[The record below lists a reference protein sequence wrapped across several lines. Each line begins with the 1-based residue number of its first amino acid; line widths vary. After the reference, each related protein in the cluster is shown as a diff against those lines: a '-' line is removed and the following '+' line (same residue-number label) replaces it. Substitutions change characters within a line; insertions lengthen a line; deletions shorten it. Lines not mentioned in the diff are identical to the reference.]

1 MGPVNIGVVGL
12 GTVGAGTVE
21 VLQKNGVEISRRA
34 GREIRVTHAAVR
46 DLTSRRACSLDD
58 IELTVDAMSL
68 AHNPDIDVVLEL
80 MGGCDDAYDVVI
92 SALQQTKHVV
102 TANKALI
109 ATKGNEI
116 FDEAS
121 KQGLVVAFEAA
132 VAGGIPIIKALRE
145 SFSGNK
151 IENVEGIL
159 NGTCNYILSEIA
171 DRGCDYDEVL
181 AVAQDLGY
189 AEADPYFDVEG
200 IDAAHKL
207 TILASIAYGTHLNFE
222 SIHVEGI
229 SNITHA
235 DISYAKELGYRVKHL
250 GIARRQNDAL
260 DLRVHPCLLASDQI
274 LANVSG
280 VMNAVKVNGDAVGET
295 LFYGAGAG
303 AGPTASAV
311 VADLVDVVRTLTSDP
326 FNRVPH
332 LAFQPGELS
341 SFDVT
346 PIEDT
351 VTAQYLRLTVVDKPG
366 VLGDVTKI
374 LGDEG
379 VSIRAISQK
388 ERRMDASAVPVVIVT
403 HQVREGSLNRAIAEI
418 ESLAIS
424 VAPIV
429 RIRLEE

>member
-12 GTVGAGTVE
+12 GTVGAGTVQ

-46 DLTSRRACSLDD
+46 NLESRRACALDG

-68 AHNPDIDVVLEL
+68 VHNPDIDVVLEL
-80 MGGCDDAYDVVI
+80 MGGCEDAYDIVI
-92 SALQQTKHVV
+92 SALRQKKHVV

-132 VAGGIPIIKALRE
+132 VAGGIPIIKAIRE

-189 AEADPYFDVEG
+189 AEADPYVDVEG
-200 IDAAHKL
+200 VDAAHKL

-222 SIHVEGI
+222 SVHVEGI
-229 SNITHA
+229 GNITHA
-235 DISYAKELGYRVKHL
+235 DISYARELGYQVKHL

-311 VADLVDVVRTLTSDP
+311 VADLVDVVRTLTADP

-332 LAFQPGELS
+332 LAFQPDELS
-341 SFDVT
+341 SFELT
-346 PIEDT
+346 PVEDT

-403 HQVREGSLNRAIAEI
+403 HQVREGSLTRAIAEI

>member
-12 GTVGAGTVE
+12 GTVGAGTVQ

-46 DLTSRRACSLDD
+46 NLESRRACSLED

-68 AHNPDIDVVLEL
+68 VHNQDIDVVLEL
-80 MGGCDDAYDVVI
+80 MGGCEHAYDIVI
-92 SALQQTKHVV
+92 SALRQKKHVV

-132 VAGGIPIIKALRE
+132 VAGGIPIIKAIRE

-159 NGTCNYILSEIA
+159 NGTCNYILSEIS

-189 AEADPYFDVEG
+189 AETDPYFDVEG

-235 DISYAKELGYRVKHL
+235 DISYARELGYRVKHL

-274 LANVSG
+274 LANVCG

-311 VADLVDVVRTLTSDP
+311 VADLVDVVRPLTSDP

-332 LAFQPGELS
+332 LAFQPSELS
-341 SFDVT
+341 SFAVT

-388 ERRMDASAVPVVIVT
+388 ERHMDASAVPVVIVT